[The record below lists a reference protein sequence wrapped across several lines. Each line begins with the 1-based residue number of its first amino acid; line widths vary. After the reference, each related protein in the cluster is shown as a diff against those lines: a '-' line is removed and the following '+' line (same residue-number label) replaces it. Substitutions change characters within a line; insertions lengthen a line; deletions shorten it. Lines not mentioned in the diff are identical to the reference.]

1 MTTVAQLHFDV
12 DGYQLLDKV
21 EEDEGDLEV
30 FDTVSTSTEDT
41 HWLGCVSLHQGEVC
55 LDAGREEGAT
65 GAADATPRLVTAV
78 EQPILKQESGS
89 VTQKGIPF
97 HLSESDTTAL
107 LPTLYWL
114 PCDAVNRT
122 KTSHLELVRHHVS
135 KPLVMDHPHENLCSH
150 LNSRD
155 TGVKGLR
162 AVVVVSC
169 GIQLLGKV
177 VNGLVVWIFRECE
190 GSCIMHLA
198 MDGTTFS
205 CH

>member
-1 MTTVAQLHFDV
+1 MATVAQLHFDV

-30 FDTVSTSTEDT
+30 FDTVSASTEDT
-41 HWLGCVSLHQGEVC
+41 NWLGCVSLHQSEVC
-55 LDAGREEGAT
+55 LNAGREEGTT
-65 GAADATPRLVTAV
+65 GAADAAPRLVTAV

-89 VTQKGIPF
+89 VTQKGVPF
-97 HLSESDTTAL
+97 HLSESDTTSL
-107 LPTLYWL
+107 LPTLHWL
-114 PCDAVNRT
+114 PCDTVNWT
-122 KTSHLELVRHHVS
+122 KTPHLELVRHHVS
-135 KPLVMDHPHENLCSH
+135 QSLVVNHPHENLCSH

-155 TGVKGLR
+155 TRVKGLR

-177 VNGLVVWIFRECE
+177 VNGLVVWIFREGE
-190 GSCIMHLA
+190 GSCIVHLA